1 MSVLAPPAVTN
12 TPATI
17 QAVTTI
23 TPSREHIILAGEVD
37 PVSTPHM
44 DGHVQPTVSA
54 VRAHLAPGEITSVH
68 SFTEVVPTP
77 QALGER
83 PTTEQLEAAQ
93 ELSHYARDLCT
104 PIECVRTSNGSFE
117 SDTTFSNAIS
127 VETMEQNMRKY
138 NLCLKTTI
146 SSESPHFTPSVY
158 RVDADDLQKL
168 STSNG
173 IVEGGLI
180 SKFIQAKCDSVPHHI
195 LMHFTQDNTQSAH
208 RFYGIAFVQ
217 KDRFTELHL

>member
-23 TPSREHIILAGEVD
+23 TPSREHIILAGAEVGN
-37 PVSTPHM
+37 M
-44 DGHVQPTVSA
+44 KKKQMVQPTVSA

-68 SFTEVVPTP
+68 SFTEVVPKP
-77 QALGER
+77 LALGER

-93 ELSHYARDLCT
+93 ELSDYARDLCT

-158 RVDADDLQKL
+158 RIDADDLQKL
-168 STSNG
+168 SANSG

-195 LMHFTQDNTQSAH
+195 LMPFTQDNTQSAH

>member
-1 MSVLAPPAVTN
+1 MSVIAPPVTS

-37 PVSTPHM
+37 Y
-44 DGHVQPTVSA
+44 GHGKKHCEYVQPTVSA

-68 SFTEVVPTP
+68 SFTEIVPKP
-77 QALGER
+77 LALGEQ
-83 PTTEQLEAAQ
+83 PTVEQLEAAE
-93 ELSHYARDLCT
+93 ELSDYARDLCT
-104 PIECVRTSNGSFE
+104 PIECVRTANGSFE

-127 VETMEQNMRKY
+127 VETIEENMRKY

-158 RVDADDLQKL
+158 RMDADDLQKL

-217 KDRFTELHL
+217 KDQFLDLHL

>member
-1 MSVLAPPAVTN
+1 MSVFAPPSVTA
-12 TPATI
+12 PATV

-23 TPSREHIILAGEVD
+23 TPSKHHIILAGAEVENMK
-37 PVSTPHM
+37 HGKK
-44 DGHVQPTVSA
+44 GHTGVQPTVSA
-54 VRAHLAPGEITSVH
+54 VRAHLAPGEIDRVH
-68 SFTEVVPTP
+68 SFTEIVPKP
-77 QALGER
+77 LALGER

-93 ELSHYARDLCT
+93 ELSDYARDLCT
-104 PIECVRTSNGSFE
+104 PIECARTSNGSYE
-117 SDTTFSNAIS
+117 SETTFSNAIS

-158 RVDADDLQKL
+158 RIDADDLQKL
-168 STSNG
+168 SANEG
-173 IVEGGLI
+173 IAEGGVI

-217 KDRFTELHL
+217 KDRFEF